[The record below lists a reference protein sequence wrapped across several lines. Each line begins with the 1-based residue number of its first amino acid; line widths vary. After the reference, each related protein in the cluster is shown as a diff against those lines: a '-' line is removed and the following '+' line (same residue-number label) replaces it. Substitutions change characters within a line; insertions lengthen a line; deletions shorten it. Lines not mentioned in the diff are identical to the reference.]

1 MGQSSE
7 AVLFFGGYWY
17 LRAMSKR
24 AFKKFLSGVPKSEL
38 EIQLLDLYER
48 FPQVK
53 RYFDFIFDPREE
65 KLIQEAKSKISN
77 EYFPLKRKRP
87 RARRSVAQRY
97 LRQYR
102 QLGMAPYWV
111 AELMVYN
118 LETAQRFSARHKVPE
133 AFYKSM
139 LNSFTEM
146 LQYIVHHQL
155 LPEYRQRIMAI
166 ESRVREQE
174 WGYRESFE
182 NALDAIGPNSE

>member
-1 MGQSSE
+1 
-7 AVLFFGGYWY
+7 
-17 LRAMSKR
+17 
-24 AFKKFLSGVPKSEL
+24 
-38 EIQLLDLYER
+38 
-48 FPQVK
+48 
-53 RYFDFIFDPREE
+53 
-65 KLIQEAKSKISN
+65 
-77 EYFPLKRKRP
+77 
-87 RARRSVAQRY
+87 
-97 LRQYR
+97 
-102 QLGMAPYWV
+102 MAPYWV

>member
-1 MGQSSE
+1 
-7 AVLFFGGYWY
+7 
-17 LRAMSKR
+17 MSKR
-24 AFKKFLSGVPKSEL
+24 AFKKFISGVPKSEL

-53 RYFDFIFDPREE
+53 RYYDFIFNPREE
-65 KLIQEAKSKISN
+65 KMVQDAKSKIRN

-102 QLGMAPYWV
+102 TLGMAPHWV
-111 AELMVYN
+111 AELMLYN
-118 LETAQRFSARHKVPE
+118 LETAQQFSATHRVPD

-146 LQYIVHHQL
+146 VQYIVQHQL
-155 LPEYRQRIMAI
+155 LPEYRRRILAI
-166 ESRVREQE
+166 EDRARRQE
-174 WGYRESFE
+174 WGYAEAFAYTLE
-182 NALDAIGPNSE
+182 AIEPIT